1 MSVQIKTKKQIEGIR
16 RSCRLAAATL
26 DHVASFVRPDITT
39 QALDDIA
46 VKYITAHKAVAAPLN
61 YGGYPKSICTSVNDV
76 VCHGIPSTSHALK
89 SGDII
94 NIDITTIL
102 DGYFGDV
109 SRTFPVGK
117 VKPEAQLLIDRTR
130 TALDLSIK
138 ALKPGKSLNAC
149 VGKVIEP
156 YVAQFGYS
164 VVRELGGHGVGLR
177 FHEDP
182 FVYHFDT
189 HQDGTI
195 LKPGMVFTIEP
206 MINNCPDPDV
216 YIDKND
222 GWTVRSRSG
231 CLSAQFEHT
240 ILITSSAA
248 EVLTK

>member
-1 MSVQIKTKKQIEGIR
+1 MIIIKNKDQIEGIR
-16 RSCRLAAATL
+16 RSSKLAASLLNEISSLIKPGIDTESINAFA
-26 DHVASFVRPDITT
+26 HNFIIKNK
-39 QALDDIA
+39 ALP
-46 VKYITAHKAVAAPLN
+46 APLN
-61 YGGYPKSICTSVNDV
+61 YNGFPKSICTSINDV